1 MHETNVSC
9 NIRFMSRRNELR
21 DNALNYFLDHGLA
34 ELSLRPLAEQIGTS
48 ARLLIYHFESKEKL
62 ITVVMEEVRFRVQQS
77 VIRMMHVTQGE
88 ASMESFWNW
97 ITDTEN
103 IRYVRLLFE
112 VQVLALQNPA
122 VYAQFLSDTSSSWL
136 EVLEHGIP
144 ESADRRTIASLCSAV
159 IDGLVLDYMSTG
171 DLERTTAAL
180 KFFVSLLGQ
189 HTKKFKP

>member
-1 MHETNVSC
+1 MN
-9 NIRFMSRRNELR
+9 RRNELR

-34 ELSLRPLAEQIGTS
+34 ELSLRPLAEKIGTS

-62 ITVVMEEVRFRVQQS
+62 ITVVMEEVRARVQQS
-77 VIRMMHVTQGE
+77 VIRMMHAIQGE

-97 ITDTEN
+97 ITDSEN

-189 HTKKFKP
+189 HTKKFKT

>member
-1 MHETNVSC
+1 MN
-9 NIRFMSRRNELR
+9 RRDELR
-21 DNALNYFLDHGLA
+21 DNALDYFLAHGLA
-34 ELSLRPLAEQIGTS
+34 ELSLRPLAEKIGTS

-62 ITVVMEEVRFRVQQS
+62 ITVVMEEVRARVQQS
-77 VIRMMHVTQGE
+77 VISMMHATRGE

-97 ITDTEN
+97 ITDSEN

-144 ESADRRTIASLCSAV
+144 ESAERRTIATLCGAV
-159 IDGLVLDYMSTG
+159 IDGLVLEYMSTG
-171 DLERTTAAL
+171 DLDRTTAAL
-180 KFFVSLLGQ
+180 KFFVRLLSQGNE
-189 HTKKFKP
+189 KFKA

>member
-1 MHETNVSC
+1 MN
-9 NIRFMSRRNELR
+9 RRDELR
-21 DNALNYFLDHGLA
+21 DNALDYFLAHGLA
-34 ELSLRPLAEQIGTS
+34 ELSLRPLAEKIGTS

-62 ITVVMEEVRFRVQQS
+62 ITVVMEMVRARVQQS
-77 VIRMMHVTQGE
+77 VIRMMQDTQGE

-97 ITDTEN
+97 ITDIEN
-103 IRYVRLLFE
+103 IPYVRLLFE

-159 IDGLVLDYMSTG
+159 IDGLVLEYMSTG
-171 DLERTTAAL
+171 DLDRTTAAL

-189 HTKKFKP
+189 HTERFKT